1 MPARFWATAALIAA
15 SASVGAQTS
24 QTQPPQATS
33 SQNERPV
40 FRSGVSLVR
49 LDVQVVD
56 AKGRPI
62 PDIRADEMR
71 IIEGSATRPVVLF
84 QRVAGGSG
92 SYVEAAERT
101 IASDISTNQ
110 GAPQGQLFVFVFD
123 QEHIRSGGEQPVRA
137 AAEEFL
143 RQRVRPQDRV
153 AIYGLPSPGPA
164 QPFTANLAG
173 AKQQLASVRGG
184 VVRTQNGAVAEMTT
198 SEAYEIVRGNEYV
211 LLRFVTLGGGGS
223 ATGGGAAGQDLTGRF
238 AEDQQVLRRLVKE
251 NAQSIVVRAD
261 AE

>member
-1 MPARFWATAALIAA
+1 
-15 SASVGAQTS
+15 
-24 QTQPPQATS
+24 
-33 SQNERPV
+33 
-40 FRSGVSLVR
+40 
-49 LDVQVVD
+49 
-56 AKGRPI
+56 
-62 PDIRADEMR
+62 MR
-71 IIEGSATRPVVLF
+71 IVEGSATRPVVLF
-84 QRVAGGSG
+84 QHVAGGSG

-184 VVRTQNGAVAEMTT
+184 LVRTQNGAVTEMTT
-198 SEAYEIVRGNEYV
+198 SEAYEIGRGNEFV
-211 LLRFVTLGGGGS
+211 LLRFVTLEGNAS
-223 ATGGGAAGQDLTGRF
+223 AAGGGAGSDVTRRF

-251 NAQSIVVRAD
+251 NAQSIVMRTD
-261 AE
+261 AESRMFLSSFADLLRGLKGIDGRKT